1 MTPTEYPTV
10 YIIAGPTAV
19 GKTAVAIALARRLG
33 TEIVSADSRQCYR
46 EMSIGTAKP
55 SAEELQQVKHYF
67 IDEFPVTTALT
78 AADYEM
84 LALKYLDEIFAVHS
98 TAVVCG
104 GTGLYIKALCEG
116 LDDMPATDPA
126 IDKEVQ
132 EQYAANGIGWL
143 QQAVMEEDID
153 FYHQGEV
160 QNPARMMRA
169 LAFVRT
175 TGRSI
180 VHYRTQTKKQRPF
193 NIIKVGLELPREKL
207 YDRINKRVDI
217 MLAEGLLAEVTALLP
232 YKESKNLQTVG
243 YAELFDYLDGKCT
256 LQEATDKIKQHSR
269 NYAKRQMTW
278 FKKDTDM
285 HWLSADDERLVE
297 KILAL
302 K

>member
-19 GKTAVAIALARRLG
+19 GKTAVAISLARKLG
-33 TEIVSADSRQCYR
+33 TDIVSADSRQCYR
-46 EMSIGTAKP
+46 DMSIGTAKP
-55 SAEELQQVKHYF
+55 SADELQQVKHYF
-67 IDEFPVTTALT
+67 INEFPVTTALT
-78 AADYEM
+78 AADYET
-84 LALKYLDEIFAVHS
+84 LALQYLDKIFATHS

-126 IDKEVQ
+126 IDKQVQ
-132 EQYAANGIGWL
+132 EEYAAHGIGWL

-153 FYHQGEV
+153 FYLQGEV

-217 MLAEGLLAEVTALLP
+217 MMAAGLLAEVTALLP

-243 YAELFDYLDGKCT
+243 YAELFEYLDGKCT

>member
-19 GKTAVAIALARRLG
+19 GKTAVAISLARKLG
-33 TEIVSADSRQCYR
+33 TDIVSADSRQCYR
-46 EMSIGTAKP
+46 DMSIGTAKP
-55 SAEELQQVKHYF
+55 SADELQQVKHYF
-67 IDEFPVTTALT
+67 INEFPVTTALT
-78 AADYEM
+78 AADYET
-84 LALKYLDEIFAVHS
+84 LALQYLDKIFATHS

-126 IDKEVQ
+126 IDKQVQ
-132 EQYAANGIGWL
+132 EEYAAHGIGWL

-217 MLAEGLLAEVTALLP
+217 MMAAGLLAEVTALLP

-243 YAELFDYLDGKCT
+243 YAELFEYLDGKCT

-278 FKKDTDM
+278 FKKDTNM

>member
-19 GKTAVAIALARRLG
+19 GKTAVAISLARKLG
-33 TEIVSADSRQCYR
+33 TDIVSADSRQCYR
-46 EMSIGTAKP
+46 DMSIGTAKP
-55 SAEELQQVKHYF
+55 SADELQQVKHYF
-67 IDEFPVTTALT
+67 INEFPVTTALT
-78 AADYEM
+78 AADYET
-84 LALKYLDEIFAVHS
+84 LALQYLDKIFATHS

-132 EQYAANGIGWL
+132 EQYAAHGIGWL

-217 MLAEGLLAEVTALLP
+217 MMAAGLLAEVTALLP

-243 YAELFDYLDGKCT
+243 YAELFEYLDGKCT

>member
-1 MTPTEYPTV
+1 M
-10 YIIAGPTAV
+10 
-19 GKTAVAIALARRLG
+19 GKTAVAISLARKLG
-33 TEIVSADSRQCYR
+33 TDIVSADSRQCYR
-46 EMSIGTAKP
+46 DMSIGTAKP
-55 SAEELQQVKHYF
+55 SADELQQVKHYF
-67 IDEFPVTTALT
+67 INEFPVTTALT
-78 AADYEM
+78 AADYET
-84 LALKYLDEIFAVHS
+84 LALQYLDKIFATHS

-126 IDKEVQ
+126 IDKQVQ
-132 EQYAANGIGWL
+132 EEYAAHGIGWL

-217 MLAEGLLAEVTALLP
+217 MMAAGLLAEVTALLP

-243 YAELFDYLDGKCT
+243 YAELFEYLDGKCT

>member
-19 GKTAVAIALARRLG
+19 GKTAVAISLARKLG
-33 TEIVSADSRQCYR
+33 TDIVSADSRQCYR
-46 EMSIGTAKP
+46 DMSIGTAKP
-55 SAEELQQVKHYF
+55 SADELQQVKHYF
-67 IDEFPVTTALT
+67 INEFPVTTALT
-78 AADYEM
+78 AADYET
-84 LALKYLDEIFAVHS
+84 LALQYLDKIFATHS

-126 IDKEVQ
+126 IDKQVQ
-132 EQYAANGIGWL
+132 EEYAAHGIGWL

-217 MLAEGLLAEVTALLP
+217 MMAAGLLAEVTALLP

-243 YAELFDYLDGKCT
+243 YAELFEYLDGKCT

>member
-19 GKTAVAIALARRLG
+19 GKTAVAISLARKLG
-33 TEIVSADSRQCYR
+33 TDIVSADSRQCYR
-46 EMSIGTAKP
+46 DMSIGTAKP
-55 SAEELQQVKHYF
+55 SADELQQVKHYF
-67 IDEFPVTTALT
+67 INEFPVTTALT
-78 AADYEM
+78 AADYET
-84 LALKYLDEIFAVHS
+84 LALQYLDKIFATHS

-126 IDKEVQ
+126 IDKQVQ
-132 EQYAANGIGWL
+132 EEYAAHGIGWL

-180 VHYRTQTKKQRPF
+180 VHYRTQTKKQRPS

-217 MLAEGLLAEVTALLP
+217 MMAAGLLAEVTALLP

-243 YAELFDYLDGKCT
+243 YAELFEYLDGKCT

>member
-1 MTPTEYPTV
+1 M
-10 YIIAGPTAV
+10 
-19 GKTAVAIALARRLG
+19 GKTAVAISLAGELG
-33 TEIVSADSRQCYR
+33 TDIVSADSRQCYR
-46 EMSIGTAKP
+46 DMSSGTAKP

-78 AADYEM
+78 AADYET
-84 LALKYLDEIFAVHS
+84 LALQYLDEIFATHS

-132 EQYAANGIGWL
+132 EQYAAHGIGWL
-143 QQAVMEEDID
+143 QQVVMEEDID

-217 MLAEGLLAEVTALLP
+217 MMAAGLLAEVTALLP

-243 YAELFDYLDGKCT
+243 YAELFEYLDGKCT
-256 LQEATDKIKQHSR
+256 LQEAPDKIKQHSR

>member
-1 MTPTEYPTV
+1 
-10 YIIAGPTAV
+10 
-19 GKTAVAIALARRLG
+19 
-33 TEIVSADSRQCYR
+33 
-46 EMSIGTAKP
+46 
-55 SAEELQQVKHYF
+55 
-67 IDEFPVTTALT
+67 
-78 AADYEM
+78 
-84 LALKYLDEIFAVHS
+84 
-98 TAVVCG
+98 
-104 GTGLYIKALCEG
+104 
-116 LDDMPATDPA
+116 MPATDPA
-126 IDKEVQ
+126 IDKQVQ
-132 EQYAANGIGWL
+132 EEYAAHGIGWL

-153 FYHQGEV
+153 FYLQGEV

-217 MLAEGLLAEVTALLP
+217 MMAAGLLAEVTALLP

-243 YAELFDYLDGKCT
+243 YAELFEYLDGKCT